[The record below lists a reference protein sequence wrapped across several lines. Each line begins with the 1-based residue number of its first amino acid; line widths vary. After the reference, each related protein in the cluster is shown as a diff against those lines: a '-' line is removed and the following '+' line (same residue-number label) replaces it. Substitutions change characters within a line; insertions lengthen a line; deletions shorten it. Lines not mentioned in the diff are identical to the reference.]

1 MICFVC
7 LLESS
12 ETKVPAY
19 WWCHLSF
26 IPFKEDY
33 KKWKRYVC
41 LESCVPKESTLFFE
55 PKVLE
60 ISNCAN
66 DFSILGLVVKYA
78 KSRRRWNGQIAIEKI
93 RLTLCKK
100 PFKNQ
105 WNSRELDGLFQMSL
119 SKSGQVEVNIIRF
132 NAGSPLL

>member
-1 MICFVC
+1 MVGRTRLLPLLQADQEPQDFLPGKGKEIPGLVTAGKNLICFVC

-12 ETKVPAY
+12 EIKVPAY

-55 PKVLE
+55 PKLLD

-66 DFSILGLVVKYA
+66 DLSILGLEVDFS
-78 KSRRRWNGQIAIEKI
+78 KSRRR
-93 RLTLCKK
+93 
-100 PFKNQ
+100 
-105 WNSRELDGLFQMSL
+105 
-119 SKSGQVEVNIIRF
+119 
-132 NAGSPLL
+132 